1 MKKLM
6 LSWTLVLAVAGLTF
20 MSCEDDKDDNTNPT
34 PTSFKDSRDQK
45 TYKLVTISGQTWF
58 AENLNYDMSGSSSCA
73 NDSCDKYGRLYTG
86 TSAQTACPQ
95 GYHLP
100 TDAEWRTLE
109 HNLGM
114 SDADTAKVG
123 ASIARGGNE
132 AIGTKLGKGG
142 NSGFNALL
150 FGDVTYFWASDVPKG
165 FPGFQYY
172 RGLKVKDPSVY
183 RSFMGG
189 DPIEAKLCVRCLKN

>member
-6 LSWTLVLAVAGLTF
+6 FSWTLVLAVAGLTF
-20 MSCEDDKDDNTNPT
+20 MSCGKDKDDDNKPT
-34 PTSFKDSRDQK
+34 PTSFKDPRDQK

-58 AENLNYDMSGSSSCA
+58 AENLNYDIPGSSVCA
-73 NDSCDKYGRLYTG
+73 NDSCAKYGRVYTG
-86 TSAQTACPQ
+86 SVAKIVCPQ

-114 SDADTAKVG
+114 SDEDTAKVG
-123 ASIARGGNE
+123 WYTRGVNE
-132 AIGTKLGKGG
+132 AIGISLANGG
-142 NSGFNALL
+142 RSGFNALL
-150 FGDVTYFWASDVPKG
+150 FGDETYFWASDVPKN
-165 FPGFQYY
+165 FPEFQYY

-183 RSFMGG
+183 RSFIGG
-189 DPIEAKLCVRCLKN
+189 GSSTAKLCVRCLKN